1 MKSGSV
7 CICQKAVFAVARHPY
22 GYQCKKANF
31 CSKKIN
37 WNFHQFISQKIIK
50 LKKLLNKQSSY

>member
-22 GYQCKKANF
+22 GYQCKKKHWQKPTF
-31 CSKKIN
+31 VQKKLIGIFTN
-37 WNFHQFISQKIIK
+37 IF
-50 LKKLLNKQSSY
+50 LKKL